1 MSEPKRKKIL
11 IPTNQYQD
19 LELLAKKHDLTVD
32 QLVDQ
37 LLEKEIAESAKK
49 EIFSPGL
56 KWGHGV
62 ASHIFARVLPHD
74 LPKLYKWLSQ
84 RDMLEVVPYDNDS
97 GVLLLVNVSDAVR
110 RDVHLGKAQAL
121 TESDT

>member
-49 EIFSPGL
+49 EIFRPGL
-56 KWGHGV
+56 KWAMVLHR
-62 ASHIFARVLPHD
+62 IFSLGFYPMTCR
-74 LPKLYKWLSQ
+74 SCT
-84 RDMLEVVPYDNDS
+84 S
-97 GVLLLVNVSDAVR
+97 G
-110 RDVHLGKAQAL
+110 
-121 TESDT
+121 